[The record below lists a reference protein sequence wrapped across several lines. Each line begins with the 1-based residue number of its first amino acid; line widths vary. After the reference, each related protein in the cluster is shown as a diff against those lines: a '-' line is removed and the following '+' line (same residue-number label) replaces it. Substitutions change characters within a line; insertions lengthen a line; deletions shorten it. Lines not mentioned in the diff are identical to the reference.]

1 MRTPN
6 LSSVQYAPSDPPDN
20 PAALQGF
27 LRSEL
32 LKIGAAIQALAAG
45 HLDVQTSLPVK
56 PRRGNVRYFDG
67 VNAKPNGTGGEGIWY
82 FNGTAWVQ
90 LG

>member
-45 HLDVQTSLPVK
+45 HLDVTHVAPPK
-56 PRRGNVRYFDG
+56 PREGMVRLADG
-67 VNAKPNGTGGEGIWY
+67 TDWNPGAGQGVYCFYNSTWNK
-82 FNGTAWVQ
+82 

>member
-6 LSSVQYAPSDPPDN
+6 LSSVQYAPSDPPDS

-45 HLDVQTSLPVK
+45 HLDVTYVEPPK
-56 PRRGNVRYFDG
+56 PRRGMVRYADG
-67 VNAKPNGTGGEGIWY
+67 TQWMPNGVGGEGIWY